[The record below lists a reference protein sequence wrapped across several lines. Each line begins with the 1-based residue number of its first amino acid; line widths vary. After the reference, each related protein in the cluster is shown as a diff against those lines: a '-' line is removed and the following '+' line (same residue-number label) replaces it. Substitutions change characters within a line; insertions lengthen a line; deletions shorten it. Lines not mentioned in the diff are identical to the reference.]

1 MELSELKIGTFYGIK
16 ETPFIL
22 RLQNITKEGLLGGFV
37 LCVLDN
43 SIKFSRGFKPTG
55 KGWDKQF
62 PNLANGRKTLLPTN
76 EDALMPEIRIEHIM
90 DEIPPEDIPLLKQQ
104 SRHYVDYFFDTKS
117 ISMPFVHYRRTKRTT
132 KRS

>member
-1 MELSELKIGTFYGIK
+1 MELSELKIGTFYMVT
-16 ETPFIL
+16 EAPFIL
-22 RLQNITKEGLLGGFV
+22 KLQNITEDGLLGGYI

-62 PNLANGRKTLLPTN
+62 PDLANGKETFLPKD

-90 DEIPPEDIPLLKQQ
+90 GKIPAKDIPLLKQQ
-104 SRHYVDYFFDTKS
+104 ARHYVDYFFDMKS
-117 ISMPFVHYRRTKRTT
+117 ISMPFAHYRRTKR
-132 KRS
+132 S